1 MFKNCLKTDFF
12 RKKTKKSTKILEKRV
27 LLTEFQTKYKAGD
40 FLVPFIV
47 FGDRVSHPQF
57 VDYFVPGAHLRE
69 LVVKNTM

>member
-1 MFKNCLKTDFF
+1 MGTVGF
-12 RKKTKKSTKILEKRV
+12 RV
-27 LLTEFQTKYKAGD
+27 QTKYKAGD